1 MQMQPYERDFALR
14 GQEVIDD
21 TNAHTGVFY
30 ALQVVTA
37 TAVSAMTWA
46 DGYNVNTG
54 KDWSDVGTIPAGT
67 LLKGQFTS
75 ITLSSGTA
83 IAYRQE

>member
-1 MQMQPYERDFALR
+1 MQMQFYERDWAMR

-21 TNAHTGVFY
+21 TSAHTGTFY
-30 ALQVVTA
+30 ALHVVTA
-37 TAVSAMTWA
+37 TAVSAMTFA
-46 DGYNVNTG
+46 AGYNVNSG